1 MEKVFCNFSDFD
13 FEIWKFNQVWHFDWS
28 NLHWCKTVLL
38 HLRRRQV
45 LFKHKKILGQISQ
58 TKWQIFVALDI
69 FKVLSSSGSK
79 HSKISSTKTLSFNCL
94 QKYLRKILEQ
104 VLVKINS
111 TATADYFRPV
121 LTDLTVQLPDHMI
134 NIPVTITMTNNQI
147 SMIMI
152 LITVTNILITM
163 VIIKITAG
171 MVIVSVKRSIKT
183 TLCFSH
189 AMNIRRA
196 PPYLN

>member
-1 MEKVFCNFSDFD
+1 M
-13 FEIWKFNQVWHFDWS
+13 
-28 NLHWCKTVLL
+28 
-38 HLRRRQV
+38 
-45 LFKHKKILGQISQ
+45 
-58 TKWQIFVALDI
+58 
-69 FKVLSSSGSK
+69 
-79 HSKISSTKTLSFNCL
+79 
-94 QKYLRKILEQ
+94 
-104 VLVKINS
+104 NS

-134 NIPVTITMTNNQI
+134 NIPVTITMTMTNNQI

-152 LITVTNILITM
+152 KITVTNILITM
-163 VIIKITAG
+163 VIIKITVG